1 MVEWKVREWG
11 RRRRKQVIKEQVKE
25 TTRASGLFKEAG
37 GDCPLPTPLAKQ
49 SQEFNKKFKPL
60 EKKSGN

>member
-1 MVEWKVREWG
+1 
-11 RRRRKQVIKEQVKE
+11 VIKEQVKE